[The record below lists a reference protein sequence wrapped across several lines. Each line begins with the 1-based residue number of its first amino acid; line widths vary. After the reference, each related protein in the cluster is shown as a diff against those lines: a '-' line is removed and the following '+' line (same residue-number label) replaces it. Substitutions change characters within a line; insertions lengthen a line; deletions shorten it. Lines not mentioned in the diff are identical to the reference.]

1 MAYQNLFNLLSE
13 QYNLNLLESELQ
25 EIIRAVHKDENKA
38 KEEELCNKWI
48 EETDMRLMFTNPYKK
63 ASDKLSVSKE
73 DLEQN
78 LIEHNIQIKI
88 LKDNFA
94 SQAMQSLILKGDT
107 SIEFI
112 CKKAYQYAEEMIKQ
126 RNNINK

>member
-25 EIIRAVHKDENKA
+25 EIIRAVHKDEEVDNQTK
-38 KEEELCNKWI
+38 
-48 EETDMRLMFTNPYKK
+48 
-63 ASDKLSVSKE
+63 
-73 DLEQN
+73 Q
-78 LIEHNIQIKI
+78 
-88 LKDNFA
+88 LKDMFA
-94 SQAMQSLILKGDT
+94 AHAMQSLILKGDT
-107 SIEFI
+107 SIEFN

>member
-126 RNNINK
+126 RNNINI

>member
-25 EIIRAVHKDENKA
+25 EIIRAVHKGDNEA
-38 KEEELCNKWI
+38 KGVVE
-48 EETDMRLMFTNPYKK
+48 DVKK
-63 ASDKLSVSKE
+63 EIKQCLDIPMEDFRQWSSVSKE

-78 LIEHNIQIKI
+78 IIESNRRIKQ
-88 LKDNFA
+88 LKDMFA
-94 SQAMQSLILKGDT
+94 AHAMQSLILKGDT

-126 RNNINK
+126 RNNINI